1 MLDIAQKAKGKNT
14 ARRFALYYYC
24 FLVEMSAIHEIMI
37 NVLRCVN
44 GQHYLA
50 FPFQHLYQRR
60 KKGSRSI
67 PPSMP
72 QKIKAV
78 TDAAMQAGEADLT
91 ANIKYVFD
99 ERLRNADAHSTYIL
113 TDDEFRIREP
123 GPGSS
128 VPLKDVDRKVNYSF
142 RFLSG
147 LLTAASNKVRSAS
160 RAEISQMGKLR
171 SARATRGSQWRVR
184 FSCAFLEWQ

>member
-44 GQHYLA
+44 GRTASHSV
-50 FPFQHLYQRR
+50 FSTYQRR

-78 TDAAMQAGEADLT
+78 TDEAMRAGEADLT

-99 ERLRNADAHSTYIL
+99 EKLRNAVMRILPSLL
-113 TDDEFRIREP
+113 TDDEFRIRER

-142 RFLSG
+142 RFLLG
-147 LLTAASNKVRSAS
+147 LLTAASNVKYVLR
-160 RAEISQMGKLR
+160 RTRNITNGKITKC
-171 SARATRGSQWRVR
+171 RATRG
-184 FSCAFLEWQ
+184 